1 MRMKKIFSAVLALSV
16 ICGGAAPFAAEL
28 PEMSLTA
35 NAEDSDEEKYTL
47 KELDFSDLL
56 GVEGAKIVNV
66 ERTRIG
72 TYILIATFPGEYEAF
87 DSESHEYIKK
97 EDNITHFAVV
107 DENKNFIIPWFESH
121 YGGRGARYLTYSD
134 GVYNL
139 MTKDTL
145 PWKEY
150 LNGSFCEYFGEDGK
164 PLFEHEDWLC
174 AGKMENG
181 AAWVGVADNEI
192 KTYENGLKYRDVK
205 EFQLIDKTGKV
216 LKTTTKLEPQL
227 GGGYD
232 LSEILYDSDELEYMN
247 KLNEKGFSTLA
258 DCVFYDG
265 LKRVHSTDSDKWGYA
280 NESGE
285 IVIPAEYKYAYDFV
299 DGSALVQKNDETN
312 YYDGWGVI
320 DTEGKALT
328 EFVYT
333 NYYNNFSEDGYAMCE
348 KTVFEDDGKYHTY
361 KVILDTKGN
370 ECELPFNTEEGW
382 TYKHYNDGWFLISRD
397 KNGEKRDYS
406 LINWDGNKIELPE
419 KYDYIINSD
428 GVISASTLY
437 TDVSPERRY
446 FYISSDFS
454 LGDVNDDGKI
464 DATDATLV
472 LVNYSLLST
481 GEKMQLTES
490 QQKAA
495 DVNGDG
501 KIDASDAT
509 MILQYYSY
517 LSTGGDLVFKEF
529 MKQNG

>member
-16 ICGGAAPFAAEL
+16 ICGGAAPFAAEM
-28 PEMSLTA
+28 PGISLTA

-66 ERTRIG
+66 ERTKIG
-72 TYILIATFPGEYEAF
+72 TYILIATFTGEYEAF

-97 EDNITHFAVV
+97 EGDIKHFAVV
-107 DENKNFIIPWFESH
+107 DENKNFIIPWFESN
-121 YGGRGARYLTYSD
+121 YGGRGARHLTYSD

-139 MTKDTL
+139 ITEVTL
-145 PWKEY
+145 PWDEY

-181 AAWVGVADNEI
+181 AAWVGVADSEI
-192 KTYENGLKYRDVK
+192 KTHEIGYKYRDVK

-232 LSEILYDSDELEYMN
+232 LSELYNNDGIECLD

-258 DCVFYDG
+258 DFVFYDG
-265 LKRVHSTDSDKWGYA
+265 LKRVFSLNTKKYGYA
-280 NESGE
+280 NEAGE
-285 IVIPAEYKYAYDFV
+285 IVIPAEYDHASLFV
-299 DGSALVQKNDETN
+299 NGAALVCKD
-312 YYDGWGVI
+312 DKWGVI
-320 DTEGKALT
+320 DTEGNALT
-328 EFVYT
+328 GFVYS
-333 NYYNNFSEDGYAMCE
+333 NPYYHNFSEDGYVLLE
-348 KTVFEDDGKYHTY
+348 RGWEDDEGYHSIP
-361 KVILDTKGN
+361 VILDTKGN
-370 ECELPFNTEEGW
+370 EYEPPFNTEEGW
-382 TYKHYNDGWFLISRD
+382 TYNHYNDGWFLISRFTD
-397 KNGEKRDYS
+397 SGKIEYS
-406 LINWDGNKIELPE
+406 LINWDGDEIELPE
-419 KYDYIINSD
+419 KYGYSLNSN
-428 GVISASTLY
+428 GVVSASTTY
-437 TDVSPERRY
+437 VDVSPKERY
-446 FYISSDFS
+446 FYITSNFS

-464 DATDATLV
+464 DANDATLV

-501 KIDASDAT
+501 KIDSSDAT
-509 MILQYYSY
+509 TILQYYSY
-517 LSTGGDLVFKEF
+517 LSTGGKDSFADF
-529 MKQNG
+529 MASQK